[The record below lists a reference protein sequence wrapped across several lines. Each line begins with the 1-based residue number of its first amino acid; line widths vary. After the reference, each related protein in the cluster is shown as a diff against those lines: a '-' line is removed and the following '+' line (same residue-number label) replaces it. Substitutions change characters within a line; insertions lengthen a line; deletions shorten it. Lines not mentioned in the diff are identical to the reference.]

1 MFSTM
6 KITRTNV
13 SDEVMNWLIAAIKAG
28 RFKPGERLPSV
39 AQLARDLGVGQSS
52 VREALRHQQA
62 LGVIEMRQGK
72 GTFVAQPGPIQ
83 LGSYVTSF
91 SRVVRERGMQP
102 GSVILHYEVTV
113 ADDVVKAHLNLAD
126 GVCVNMLQRLRL
138 ADGEPLAIETSY
150 TPHQLFPDLLAD
162 PDPLSGSLYE
172 LLGRQYGLGIAY
184 ARQTVS
190 AVLVTKSQS
199 RLLHVEVRQPALEMH
214 TVAYQGDGT
223 PVEYGRSVY
232 RADRYQYT
240 VTLRQR
246 S

>member
-1 MFSTM
+1 M

-13 SDEVMNWLIAAIKAG
+13 SDEVMNWLTAAIKAG

-91 SRVVRERGMQP
+91 SGVVRERGMQP
-102 GSVILHYEVTV
+102 GSVILRYEVTTP
-113 ADDVVKAHLNLAD
+113 DDEVKASLNLAD
-126 GVCVNMLQRLRL
+126 GVRANVLQRLRL
-138 ADGEPLAIETSY
+138 ADGEPLALETSY
-150 TPHQLFPDLLAD
+150 TSHQLFPELLAD
-162 PDPLSGSLYE
+162 PEPLSGSLYE
-172 LLGRQYGLGIAY
+172 LLSKQYGLVIAY

-190 AVLVTKSQS
+190 AALITKSQS
-199 RLLHVEVRQPALEMH
+199 RLLHVNVGQPALEMR
-214 TVAYQGDGT
+214 TVAHRVDGS

-232 RADRYQYT
+232 RADKYQYT

-246 S
+246 R